1 MDNTQSKSVHADE
14 SSRAKMSARND
25 LSLPDDRKSW
35 SLKATSIEYS
45 PYEKF
50 RARVTTSEG
59 QSMPIFSPLTEKT
72 QLDLIEDKSE
82 VILRYSIRKSE
93 DENSASWIPIE
104 KKYFDHLQSGGTLL
118 IDNMVLEVDVK

>member
-1 MDNTQSKSVHADE
+1 MRVT
-14 SSRAKMSARND
+14 ARND

-35 SLKATSIEYS
+35 SLKATINPSIHS
-45 PYEKF
+45 LNW
-50 RARVTTSEG
+50 TSEG

-82 VILRYSIRKSE
+82 VIFRYSIRKSE